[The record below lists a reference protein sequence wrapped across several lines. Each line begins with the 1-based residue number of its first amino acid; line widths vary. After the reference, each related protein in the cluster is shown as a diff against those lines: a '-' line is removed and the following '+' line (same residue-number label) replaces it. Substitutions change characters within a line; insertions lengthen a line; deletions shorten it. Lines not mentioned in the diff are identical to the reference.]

1 MHLTYEVLSFLGCPM
16 KEPQRSGDRKVSEE
30 VKMKALIV
38 DGEELIRLSLREVIS
53 VSGNFKEILE
63 AGSEHEFLARTA
75 SHDELSLIIVHPS
88 SLGGDGGDCLRLV
101 RRLYPDAALVVILDR
116 EGQSIGDLGNVVTV
130 LRKASVGQMVTA
142 IRRALKLP
150 LDGFGSV
157 ASRPASPDVRG
168 ALRHEFDRF
177 RENNAGQQR
186 NAAIEGIDL
195 GRLSYR
201 QKQILSM
208 AADGLPNKEIAARL
222 SIAEGT
228 VKAHMHAIFKVL
240 GVSNRTQAVIR
251 FGAVGN
257 ASPKPATDNAW
268 AYAHAS

>member
-1 MHLTYEVLSFLGCPM
+1 
-16 KEPQRSGDRKVSEE
+16 
-30 VKMKALIV
+30 MKALIV
-38 DGEELIRLSLREVIS
+38 DGEELIRLSLKEVIS
-53 VSGNFKEILE
+53 VSSNFQEILE
-63 AGSEHEFLARTA
+63 AGSQHEFLARTA
-75 SHDELSLIIVHPS
+75 SHDELSLIVVHPS
-88 SLGGDGGDCLRLV
+88 SLGNDGADCLRLV
-101 RRLYPDAALVVILDR
+101 QRLYPDAALVAMLDR
-116 EGQSIGDLGNVVTV
+116 EGQNVGDLGNMVTV
-130 LRKASVGQMVTA
+130 LRNASVGQMVTA

-157 ASRPASPDVRG
+157 SNQPSRPDVRG

-177 RENNAGQQR
+177 QE
-186 NAAIEGIDL
+186 NAAPSRSAIDSIDL

-201 QKQILSM
+201 QKQILAM

-251 FGAVGN
+251 YGAVGN
-257 ASPKPATDNAW
+257 VNPRPSQNDSWMYANAS
-268 AYAHAS
+268 

>member
-1 MHLTYEVLSFLGCPM
+1 
-16 KEPQRSGDRKVSEE
+16 
-30 VKMKALIV
+30 MKALIV
-38 DGEELIRLSLREVIS
+38 DGEELIRLSLKEVIS
-53 VSGNFKEILE
+53 VSSNFQEILE
-63 AGSEHEFLARTA
+63 AGSQHEFLARTA
-75 SHDELSLIIVHPS
+75 SHDELSLIVVHPS
-88 SLGGDGGDCLRLV
+88 SLGNDGADCLRLV
-101 RRLYPDAALVVILDR
+101 QRLYPDAALVAMLDR
-116 EGQSIGDLGNVVTV
+116 EGQNVGDLGNMVTV
-130 LRKASVGQMVTA
+130 LRNASVGQMVTA

-157 ASRPASPDVRG
+157 SNQPSRPDVRG

-177 RENNAGQQR
+177 QENTSPNR
-186 NAAIEGIDL
+186 PAIDSIDL

-201 QKQILSM
+201 QKQILAM

-251 FGAVGN
+251 YGAVGN
-257 ASPKPATDNAW
+257 AGNRPPQDDSWMFANA
-268 AYAHAS
+268 S

>member
-1 MHLTYEVLSFLGCPM
+1 
-16 KEPQRSGDRKVSEE
+16 
-30 VKMKALIV
+30 MKALIV
-38 DGEELIRLSLREVIS
+38 DGEELIRLSMKEVIS
-53 VSGNFKEILE
+53 VSSNFGEIME
-63 AGSEHEFLARTA
+63 AGSQHEFLAKTA
-75 SHDELSLIIVHPS
+75 SHDKLSLIVVHPS
-88 SLGGDGGDCLRLV
+88 SLGSDGTDCLRLV
-101 RRLYPDAALVVILDR
+101 QRLYPDAAVVAILDR
-116 EGQSIGDLGNVVTV
+116 EGQNIGDTGNVVTV
-130 LRKASVGQMVTA
+130 LRNASVGQMVTA

-157 ASRPASPDVRG
+157 ANKPSRPDVRS
-168 ALRHEFDRF
+168 ALKHEFETF
-177 RENNAGQQR
+177 RETQATNR
-186 NAAIEGIDL
+186 PAIDNIDL

-251 FGAVGN
+251 YGAAGN
-257 ASPKPATDNAW
+257 ASPKHAPHGEW
-268 AYAHAS
+268 MYAAAS